1 MVALQRGH
9 QRRRIDASISALQ
22 LDRARHLAIHRPGE
36 NRGRTAVLR
45 EGAAGRSAQWYVDS
59 GRRCDTSEKWR
70 GTGKNVGALP
80 HAGLCA
86 VYGRGCVAGN
96 DARGNC
102 GRDRLGK
109 NQRALHKNHRPWRQ
123 HHGGQKA
130 GRILLSSNVLRF
142 TTAGNVDDGK
152 STLIG
157 RLLVETQGA
166 FEDQIEGAKREN
178 ERRGGKGIDFSLLT
192 DGLKAEREQG
202 ITIDVA
208 YRYFATAKRKFII
221 ADAPGHEQYTRNLVT
236 SASNSDLAVILIDA
250 QNGMMTQS
258 RRHTFIAYLLGI
270 RHFIVAINKMDLV
283 DFRQERY
290 EEIKSDFNDFIKR
303 LGGSEAYC
311 IPISALQGDHVT
323 EQSDRMSWY
332 TGPKLLDLLESI
344 QVDDA
349 AHKLPF
355 RFAVQ
360 LVSRPPASPEFPDFR
375 GYMGRVAS
383 GSVKIGDRIIVLP
396 SGARSRVTSIVTR
409 NGRLSE
415 ALARQSVTLTLADD
429 LDISR
434 GDILSSEDRSAV
446 SLTDFKAILCWMNE
460 RKLHL
465 NHRYVLRH
473 TTRTVRAIIN
483 EIDYRLN
490 VNTLE
495 RESPVSELQTN
506 DIAQVRI
513 KTLQP
518 VVCDPYVVN
527 RQTGGFII
535 VDENNDTVAAGM
547 IEE

>member
-1 MVALQRGH
+1 
-9 QRRRIDASISALQ
+9 
-22 LDRARHLAIHRPGE
+22 
-36 NRGRTAVLR
+36 
-45 EGAAGRSAQWYVDS
+45 
-59 GRRCDTSEKWR
+59 
-70 GTGKNVGALP
+70 
-80 HAGLCA
+80 
-86 VYGRGCVAGN
+86 
-96 DARGNC
+96 
-102 GRDRLGK
+102 
-109 NQRALHKNHRPWRQ
+109 
-123 HHGGQKA
+123 
-130 GRILLSSNVLRF
+130 LSSNVLRF

-208 YRYFATAKRKFII
+208 YRYFATPKRKFII

-250 QNGMMTQS
+250 RNGIMTQS
-258 RRHTFIAYLLGI
+258 RRHTFIAHLLGI

-283 DFRQERY
+283 DFRQDRY
-290 EEIKSDFNDFIKR
+290 EEIKRDFSDFINK
-303 LGGSEAYC
+303 LGGVTEAYL

-323 EQSDRMSWY
+323 EPSERMSWY
-332 TGPKLLDLLESI
+332 TGPRLLELLESI

-349 AHKLPF
+349 AYKQPF

-383 GSVKIGDRIIVLP
+383 GSVKVGDKIVVLP
-396 SGARSRVTSIVTR
+396 SGARSTVTGIVTR
-409 NGRLSE
+409 DGRLQE
-415 ALARQSVTLTLADD
+415 AFARQSVTIELAHDI
-429 LDISR
+429 DISR
-434 GDILSSEDRSAV
+434 GDIISLEDRPPTAR
-446 SLTDFKAILCWMNE
+446 TDFKATLCWMNE

-465 NHRYVLRH
+465 NHRYVLRQ
-473 TTRTVRAIIN
+473 TTKSVRAIIN

-506 DIAQVRI
+506 DIGQVRI

-518 VVCDPYVVN
+518 VVCDPYSVN

-547 IEE
+547 IE

>member
-1 MVALQRGH
+1 
-9 QRRRIDASISALQ
+9 
-22 LDRARHLAIHRPGE
+22 
-36 NRGRTAVLR
+36 
-45 EGAAGRSAQWYVDS
+45 
-59 GRRCDTSEKWR
+59 
-70 GTGKNVGALP
+70 
-80 HAGLCA
+80 
-86 VYGRGCVAGN
+86 
-96 DARGNC
+96 
-102 GRDRLGK
+102 
-109 NQRALHKNHRPWRQ
+109 
-123 HHGGQKA
+123 
-130 GRILLSSNVLRF
+130 LSSNVLRF

-208 YRYFATAKRKFII
+208 YRYFATPKRKFII

-250 QNGMMTQS
+250 RNGIMTQS
-258 RRHTFIAYLLGI
+258 RRHTFIAHLLGI

-283 DFRQERY
+283 DFSRERY
-290 EEIKSDFNDFIKR
+290 EEIKGDFSDFINR
-303 LGGSEAYC
+303 LGGAAETYL

-323 EQSDRMSWY
+323 EPSDRMSWY
-332 TGPKLLDLLESI
+332 TGPRLLELLESI

-349 AHKLPF
+349 AYKQPF

-360 LVSRPPASPEFPDFR
+360 LVSRPPATPEFPDFR

-383 GSVKIGDRIIVLP
+383 GSVKVGDRIVVLP
-396 SGARSRVTSIVTR
+396 SGGRSTVTSIVTR
-409 NGRLSE
+409 DGKINE
-415 ALARQSVTLTLADD
+415 AFARQSVTITLADD

-434 GDILSSEDRSAV
+434 GDIISLEDRPPAAR
-446 SLTDFKAILCWMNE
+446 TDFKATLCWMNE

-465 NHRYVLRH
+465 NHRYVLRQ
-473 TTRTVRAIIN
+473 TTKSVRAIIN

-506 DIAQVRI
+506 DIGQVRI

-518 VVCDPYVVN
+518 VVCDPYSVN

-535 VDENNDTVAAGM
+535 IDENNDTVAAGM
-547 IEE
+547 IE

>member
-1 MVALQRGH
+1 M
-9 QRRRIDASISALQ
+9 
-22 LDRARHLAIHRPGE
+22 
-36 NRGRTAVLR
+36 
-45 EGAAGRSAQWYVDS
+45 
-59 GRRCDTSEKWR
+59 
-70 GTGKNVGALP
+70 
-80 HAGLCA
+80 
-86 VYGRGCVAGN
+86 
-96 DARGNC
+96 
-102 GRDRLGK
+102 
-109 NQRALHKNHRPWRQ
+109 
-123 HHGGQKA
+123 
-130 GRILLSSNVLRF
+130 SSNVLRF

-208 YRYFATAKRKFII
+208 YRYFATPHRKFII

-250 QNGMMTQS
+250 RNGIMTQS
-258 RRHTFIAYLLGI
+258 RRHTFIAHLLGI

-283 DFRQERY
+283 DFKRERY
-290 EEIKSDFNDFIKR
+290 EEIKRDIENFISR
-303 LGGSEAYC
+303 IGGAEVHC

-323 EQSDRMSWY
+323 EPSENMSWY
-332 TGPKLLDLLESI
+332 TGPKLLELLESI

-383 GSVKIGDRIIVLP
+383 GSVKVGDRVVVLP
-396 SGARSRVTSIVTR
+396 SGARSTVTGIVTR
-409 NGRLSE
+409 DGPLQE
-415 ALARQSVTLTLADD
+415 AEARQSITLTLADD
-429 LDISR
+429 VDISR
-434 GDILSSEDRSAV
+434 GDIISLEDRPPTAR
-446 SLTDFKAILCWMNE
+446 TDFKATLCWMNE
-460 RKLHL
+460 RKLTL
-465 NHRYVLRH
+465 NKRYVLRH
-473 TTRTVRAIIN
+473 TTKSVRAIIN

-495 RESPVSELQTN
+495 KESPVSELQTN
-506 DIAQVRI
+506 DIGQVRI

-518 VVCDPYVVN
+518 LVCDPYNQN

-535 VDENNDTVAAGM
+535 IDENNDTVAAGM
-547 IEE
+547 IQ

>member
-1 MVALQRGH
+1 
-9 QRRRIDASISALQ
+9 
-22 LDRARHLAIHRPGE
+22 
-36 NRGRTAVLR
+36 
-45 EGAAGRSAQWYVDS
+45 
-59 GRRCDTSEKWR
+59 
-70 GTGKNVGALP
+70 
-80 HAGLCA
+80 
-86 VYGRGCVAGN
+86 
-96 DARGNC
+96 
-102 GRDRLGK
+102 
-109 NQRALHKNHRPWRQ
+109 
-123 HHGGQKA
+123 
-130 GRILLSSNVLRF
+130 LSSNVLRF

-208 YRYFATAKRKFII
+208 YRYFATPKRKFII

-258 RRHTFIAYLLGI
+258 RRHTFIAHLLGI
-270 RHFIVAINKMDLV
+270 RHFVAAINKMDLV
-283 DFRQERY
+283 SFRRERF
-290 EEIKSDFNDFIKR
+290 EEIRRDFEDFVRRI
-303 LGGSEAYC
+303 GGASVFC

-323 EQSDRMSWY
+323 GSSERMAWY
-332 TGPKLLDLLESI
+332 TGPKLLDLLETI
-344 QVDDA
+344 EVDDA
-349 AHKLPF
+349 AHKQPF

-360 LVSRPPASPEFPDFR
+360 LVSRPPSSPEFPDFR

-383 GSVKIGDRIIVLP
+383 GSVKVGDRIAVLP
-396 SGARSRVTSIVTR
+396 SGARSKVTGIVTR
-409 NGRLSE
+409 DGRLQE
-415 ALARQSVTLTLADD
+415 AFARQSVTITLADD

-434 GDILSSEDRSAV
+434 GDLISLEDGLPQSR
-446 SLTDFKAILCWMNE
+446 TDFKATICWMNE

-465 NHRYVLRH
+465 NHRYVLRQ
-473 TTRTVRAIIN
+473 TTKSVRAIIN

-490 VNTLE
+490 INNLE

-506 DIAQVRI
+506 DIGQVRI

-518 VVCDPYVVN
+518 VVCDPYSVN

-547 IEE
+547 IQG

>member
-1 MVALQRGH
+1 M
-9 QRRRIDASISALQ
+9 
-22 LDRARHLAIHRPGE
+22 
-36 NRGRTAVLR
+36 
-45 EGAAGRSAQWYVDS
+45 
-59 GRRCDTSEKWR
+59 
-70 GTGKNVGALP
+70 
-80 HAGLCA
+80 
-86 VYGRGCVAGN
+86 
-96 DARGNC
+96 
-102 GRDRLGK
+102 
-109 NQRALHKNHRPWRQ
+109 
-123 HHGGQKA
+123 
-130 GRILLSSNVLRF
+130 SSNVLRF

-208 YRYFATAKRKFII
+208 YRYFATPKRKFII

-250 QNGMMTQS
+250 RNGIMTQS
-258 RRHTFIAYLLGI
+258 RRHTFIAHLLGI

-283 DFRQERY
+283 DFSRERY
-290 EEIKSDFNDFIKR
+290 EEIKRDFSDFINR
-303 LGGSEAYC
+303 LGGAAETYL

-323 EQSDRMSWY
+323 EPSDRMSWY
-332 TGPKLLDLLESI
+332 TGPRLLELLESI

-349 AHKLPF
+349 AYKQPF

-360 LVSRPPASPEFPDFR
+360 LVSRPPATPEFPDFR

-383 GSVKIGDRIIVLP
+383 GSVKVGDRIVVLP
-396 SGARSRVTSIVTR
+396 SGARSTVTGIVTR
-409 NGRLSE
+409 DGKLNE
-415 ALARQSVTLTLADD
+415 AFARQSVTITLADD
-429 LDISR
+429 IDISR
-434 GDILSSEDRSAV
+434 GDIISLEDRPPAAR
-446 SLTDFKAILCWMNE
+446 TDFKATLCWMNE

-465 NHRYVLRH
+465 NHRYVLRQ
-473 TTRTVRAIIN
+473 TTKSVRAIIN

-506 DIAQVRI
+506 DIGQVRI

-518 VVCDPYVVN
+518 VVCDPYSVN

-547 IEE
+547 IE